1 VKTNSFVDNRGK
13 RVPLSGISK
22 KGEQGMSMKER
33 VKKANK
39 TYCDG
44 HDQEGVKVCSWEKM
58 PGWQKFLKGEIT
70 ETELSDQAKEEL
82 AELDQAF
89 GKYLRNEEDKDLPE
103 PAKDGPGTEKVRTAN
118 KIYRKACVDSGMSL
132 CFFKNFDTWQQFVHG
147 QIEESEF
154 YERAREE
161 ISKIGAGNKSDN

>member
-1 VKTNSFVDNRGK
+1 MR
-13 RVPLSGISK
+13 
-22 KGEQGMSMKER
+22 ER

-44 HDQEGVKVCSWEKM
+44 HEQEGVKVCSWENM
-58 PGWQKFLKGEIT
+58 PGWQKFLRGEIT

-89 GKYLRNEEDKDLPE
+89 GKYLRNEGEEDLPE
-103 PAKDGPGTEKVRTAN
+103 LARDGPLGEKVRIAN
-118 KIYRKACVDSGMSL
+118 KIYRKACVDSGRSL
-132 CFFKNFDTWQQFVHG
+132 CFFKNFATWQQFVHG
-147 QIEESEF
+147 KIEESEF

-161 ISKIGAGNKSDN
+161 IRKIGAAKKSDN

>member
-1 VKTNSFVDNRGK
+1 M
-13 RVPLSGISK
+13 
-22 KGEQGMSMKER
+22 QER

-39 TYCDG
+39 TYCDA
-44 HDQEGVKVCSWEKM
+44 HEQEGVKVCSWENM

-70 ETELSDQAKEEL
+70 ETQLSDEAKEEL

-103 PAKDGPGTEKVRTAN
+103 LAKEGPLAEKMTIAN
-118 KIYRKACVDSGMSL
+118 KIYRKVCVDSGMSL
-132 CFFKNFDTWQQFVHG
+132 CFFKNFATWQQFVHG
-147 QIEESEF
+147 EIGESEF

-161 ISKIGAGNKSDN
+161 IRKIGAGKKSDN

>member
-1 VKTNSFVDNRGK
+1 MS
-13 RVPLSGISK
+13 
-22 KGEQGMSMKER
+22 EQER

-39 TYCDG
+39 TYCDA
-44 HDQEGVKVCSWEKM
+44 HEQEGVKVCSWENM

-70 ETELSDQAKEEL
+70 ESQLSDEAKEEL

-89 GKYLRNEEDKDLPE
+89 GKYLRNVGDKDLPE
-103 PAKDGPGTEKVRTAN
+103 LAKDGPLAEKVRIAN

-132 CFFKNFDTWQQFVHG
+132 CFFKNFATWQQFVHG
-147 QIEESEF
+147 EIGESDF

-161 ISKIGAGNKSDN
+161 ILKIAAGKKSDN

>member
-1 VKTNSFVDNRGK
+1 
-13 RVPLSGISK
+13 
-22 KGEQGMSMKER
+22 MKER

-82 AELDQAF
+82 SELDQAF
-89 GKYLRNEEDKDLPE
+89 GKYLRNEEDKDHPE
-103 PAKDGPGTEKVRTAN
+103 PAKDGPLEEPAAGWVGRMLVEGDDIRAGPGQRGRDARDDAGTVLPVDDQASFVSGAPVTGRGMRVSRERDRCRHRLGPPVR
-118 KIYRKACVDSGMSL
+118 
-132 CFFKNFDTWQQFVHG
+132 
-147 QIEESEF
+147 
-154 YERAREE
+154 
-161 ISKIGAGNKSDN
+161 

>member
-1 VKTNSFVDNRGK
+1 MNGFADNRSK
-13 RVPLSGISK
+13 RVPLCGISK
-22 KGEQGMSMKER
+22 KDEQGMSMQER

-44 HDQEGVKVCSWEKM
+44 HEQEGVKVCSWENM

-70 ETELSDQAKEEL
+70 ATQLSEQAKEEL

-89 GKYLRNEEDKDLPE
+89 GKYLRNEDDKDLPE
-103 PAKDGPGTEKVRTAN
+103 PARDGPLSEKVRIAN

-132 CFFKNFDTWQQFVHG
+132 CFFKNFVTWQQFVHG
-147 QIEESEF
+147 EIEENEF

-161 ISKIGAGNKSDN
+161 IRKIGAGNKSDN

>member
-1 VKTNSFVDNRGK
+1 MS
-13 RVPLSGISK
+13 
-22 KGEQGMSMKER
+22 EQER

-39 TYCDG
+39 TYCDA
-44 HDQEGVKVCSWEKM
+44 HEQEGVKVCSWENM

-70 ETELSDQAKEEL
+70 ESQLSDEAKEEL

-89 GKYLRNEEDKDLPE
+89 GKYLRNEGDQDLPE
-103 PAKDGPGTEKVRTAN
+103 PPKDSPLGEKVRIAN

-132 CFFKNFDTWQQFVHG
+132 CFFKNFATWQQFVHG
-147 QIEESEF
+147 EIGESDF

-161 ISKIGAGNKSDN
+161 ILKIAAGKKSDN

>member
-1 VKTNSFVDNRGK
+1 M
-13 RVPLSGISK
+13 
-22 KGEQGMSMKER
+22 QER

-44 HDQEGVKVCSWEKM
+44 HEQEGVKVCSWEKM

-70 ETELSDQAKEEL
+70 ETQLSDEAKEEL

-89 GKYLRNEEDKDLPE
+89 GKYLRTEGDKDLPE
-103 PAKDGPGTEKVRTAN
+103 PAKDDPLGEKVRIAS
-118 KIYRKACVDSGMSL
+118 KIYRKACVDSGKNL
-132 CFFKNFDTWQQFVHG
+132 CFFKNFATWQQFVHG
-147 QIEESEF
+147 EIEESEF

-161 ISKIGAGNKSDN
+161 IRRIGAGEKSDN

>member
-1 VKTNSFVDNRGK
+1 M
-13 RVPLSGISK
+13 
-22 KGEQGMSMKER
+22 QER

-82 AELDQAF
+82 SELDQAF
-89 GKYLRNEEDKDLPE
+89 GKYLRSDKDKDSPE
-103 PAKDGPGTEKVRTAN
+103 ESQEDLLGEKVRIAN
-118 KIYRKACVDSGMSL
+118 RIYREACVDSGMSL
-132 CFFKNFDTWQQFVHG
+132 CFFKNFATWQQFVHG
-147 QIEESEF
+147 EIEESEF

-161 ISKIGAGNKSDN
+161 IRKIAAGNKSDN